1 MERATGGPSL
11 LLLPQA
17 SPALASDQA
26 AQCVCQAVLK
36 LYEDGAW
43 TAALATY
50 SAARLSL
57 RVREFFF
64 ITSLKHVF
72 QSVSIA
78 SQPPQNR
85 TGPPSLLSSENLLGN
100 CLLYN
105 ILAKMA
111 VKTPTM

>member
-17 SPALASDQA
+17 SPAQASDQA

-50 SAARLSL
+50 SAA
-57 RVREFFF
+57 
-64 ITSLKHVF
+64 
-72 QSVSIA
+72 
-78 SQPPQNR
+78 
-85 TGPPSLLSSENLLGN
+85 
-100 CLLYN
+100 
-105 ILAKMA
+105 
-111 VKTPTM
+111 